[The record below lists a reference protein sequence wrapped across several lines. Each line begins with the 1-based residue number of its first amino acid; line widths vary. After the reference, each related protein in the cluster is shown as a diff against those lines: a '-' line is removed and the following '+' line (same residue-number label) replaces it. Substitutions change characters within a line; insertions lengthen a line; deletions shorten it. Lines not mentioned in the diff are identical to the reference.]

1 MPSSVSPIQSI
12 DKLFRPNG
20 KVFYGWWIVAIAALI
35 QFIGGVLWMQ
45 SYGLYTVVLHE
56 EFSWSM
62 TILSGAFALTRVE
75 SGLLGPL
82 QGWLVDRYGPRII
95 LTVGLVMFGIGF
107 LLLSQTDSLL
117 SYYLIV
123 FVISVGVS
131 LGGFHTLMVSIVN
144 WFQKHRTKAVAWS
157 QMGYSVGGLC
167 VPVVAWGLEWDDWRT
182 VAMISGGMIVLLG
195 IPAVQWIRHR
205 PEEKGMQVDG
215 IVQKE
220 EVQTKIR
227 DAGSSFT
234 WRDAVRTPAFWL
246 ISAGHGIALLSVS
259 SVIVHMVP
267 HLTKGVGLGLTEAS
281 LIFSLVSI
289 FQLIGLGIGGVLG
302 DIFNKRLIAMT
313 CMLFHGSG
321 MLILAYFE
329 AFPMLILACVLHGLA
344 WGTRGPLMVAIRAD
358 YFGPRSFGTI
368 MGISSLI
375 VMLGMMGGP
384 MICGVIVDTYGS
396 YEMAFQLVA
405 FLSLAG
411 ALSFLFAKKPQNL
424 NAA

>member
-1 MPSSVSPIQSI
+1 
-12 DKLFRPNG
+12 
-20 KVFYGWWIVAIAALI
+20 
-35 QFIGGVLWMQ
+35 MQ

-62 TILSGAFALTRVE
+62 TVLSGAFALTRVE

-107 LLLSQTDSLL
+107 LLLSQTDSLF

-167 VPVVAWGLEWDDWRT
+167 VPVVAWGMEWDDWRT

-205 PEEKGMQVDG
+205 PEEKGEQVDG

-220 EVQTKIR
+220 EEQTKIR

-246 ISAGHGIALLSVS
+246 ISTGHGIALLSVS

-302 DIFNKRLIAMT
+302 DIFNKRLIAMA

-321 MLILAYFE
+321 MLVLAYFE
-329 AFPMLILACVLHGLA
+329 AFPMLILACVFHGLA

-396 YEMAFQLVA
+396 YEMAFELVA

-411 ALSFLFAKKPQNL
+411 ALSFFFAKKPQNL

>member
-62 TILSGAFALTRVE
+62 TVLSGAFALTRVE

-95 LTVGLVMFGIGF
+95 LTVGLAMFGIGF

-167 VPVVAWGLEWDDWRT
+167 VPVVAWGMEWDDWRT

-205 PEEKGMQVDG
+205 PEEKGEQVDG

-220 EVQTKIR
+220 EEQTKIQGCWIFFHLAR
-227 DAGSSFT
+227 CSQNSCLLVDLNWS
-234 WRDAVRTPAFWL
+234 RH
-246 ISAGHGIALLSVS
+246 SA
-259 SVIVHMVP
+259 
-267 HLTKGVGLGLTEAS
+267 
-281 LIFSLVSI
+281 
-289 FQLIGLGIGGVLG
+289 
-302 DIFNKRLIAMT
+302 
-313 CMLFHGSG
+313 
-321 MLILAYFE
+321 
-329 AFPMLILACVLHGLA
+329 
-344 WGTRGPLMVAIRAD
+344 
-358 YFGPRSFGTI
+358 
-368 MGISSLI
+368 
-375 VMLGMMGGP
+375 
-384 MICGVIVDTYGS
+384 
-396 YEMAFQLVA
+396 
-405 FLSLAG
+405 
-411 ALSFLFAKKPQNL
+411 ALSFIGDRSHGPSFDKGGGFGLNGSKPDL
-424 NAA
+424 LPSEHFSIDRLGDRWGLG

>member
-1 MPSSVSPIQSI
+1 MLPSISLQKSI
-12 DKLFRPNG
+12 DNLFRPNG

-35 QFIGGVLWMQ
+35 QFVGGVLWMQ

-95 LTVGLVMFGIGF
+95 LTVGLAMFGIGF
-107 LLLSQTDSLL
+107 LLLAQTDSLL
-117 SYYLIV
+117 SYYLSV

-144 WFQKHRTKAVAWS
+144 WFQRHRTKAVAWS
-157 QMGYSVGGLC
+157 QMGYSLGGLC
-167 VPVVAWGLEWDDWRT
+167 VPVVAWGMELYDWRT
-182 VAMISGGMIVLLG
+182 VALISAGMIFLLG
-195 IPAVQWIRHR
+195 IPAVQWILHR
-205 PEEKGMQVDG
+205 PEQKGEQVDG
-215 IVQKE
+215 MVYQEAE
-220 EVQTKIR
+220 ENKAVGGAT
-227 DAGSSFT
+227 SFT

-267 HLTKGVGLGLTEAS
+267 HLTKGAGLGLTEAS
-281 LIFSLVSI
+281 LIFSLVSV
-289 FQLIGLGIGGVLG
+289 FQLVGLGIGGFLG
-302 DIFNKRLIAMT
+302 DLFNKRLIAMT

-321 MLILAYFE
+321 MLILAYSE
-329 AFPMLILACVLHGLA
+329 AFPMLVMACVLHGLA

-375 VMLGMMGGP
+375 VMLGMMAGP
-384 MICGVIVDTYGS
+384 MICGLIVDSFGS
-396 YEMAFQLVA
+396 YEMAFELVA
-405 FLSLAG
+405 LFSIVG
-411 ALSFLFAKKPQNL
+411 ALCFFFAKKPQNL
-424 NAA
+424 ITA

>member
-1 MPSSVSPIQSI
+1 M
-12 DKLFRPNG
+12 
-20 KVFYGWWIVAIAALI
+20 FYGWWIVAIAALI

-62 TILSGAFALTRVE
+62 TVLSGAFALTRVE

-95 LTVGLVMFGIGF
+95 LTVGLAMFGIGF

-144 WFQKHRTKAVAWS
+144 WFQRHRTKAVAWS
-157 QMGYSVGGLC
+157 QMGYSIGGLC
-167 VPVVAWGLEWDDWRT
+167 VPVVAWGMEWDDWRT
-182 VAMISGGMIVLLG
+182 VAMISGGMIFLLG
-195 IPAVQWIRHR
+195 IPVVQWIRHR
-205 PEEKGMQVDG
+205 PEEIGEQVDG
-215 IVQKE
+215 MVSQEALANK
-220 EVQTKIR
+220 
-227 DAGSSFT
+227 AGGGGTSFT

-289 FQLIGLGIGGVLG
+289 FQMIGLGIGGFLG

-329 AFPMLILACVLHGLA
+329 AFPMLILA
-344 WGTRGPLMVAIRAD
+344 
-358 YFGPRSFGTI
+358 
-368 MGISSLI
+368 
-375 VMLGMMGGP
+375 
-384 MICGVIVDTYGS
+384 
-396 YEMAFQLVA
+396 
-405 FLSLAG
+405 
-411 ALSFLFAKKPQNL
+411 
-424 NAA
+424 

>member
-1 MPSSVSPIQSI
+1 
-12 DKLFRPNG
+12 
-20 KVFYGWWIVAIAALI
+20 
-35 QFIGGVLWMQ
+35 
-45 SYGLYTVVLHE
+45 
-56 EFSWSM
+56 
-62 TILSGAFALTRVE
+62 
-75 SGLLGPL
+75 
-82 QGWLVDRYGPRII
+82 
-95 LTVGLVMFGIGF
+95 
-107 LLLSQTDSLL
+107 
-117 SYYLIV
+117 
-123 FVISVGVS
+123 
-131 LGGFHTLMVSIVN
+131 
-144 WFQKHRTKAVAWS
+144 
-157 QMGYSVGGLC
+157 
-167 VPVVAWGLEWDDWRT
+167 
-182 VAMISGGMIVLLG
+182 
-195 IPAVQWIRHR
+195 
-205 PEEKGMQVDG
+205 
-215 IVQKE
+215 
-220 EVQTKIR
+220 
-227 DAGSSFT
+227 
-234 WRDAVRTPAFWL
+234 

-289 FQLIGLGIGGVLG
+289 FQLIGLGIGGFLG
-302 DIFNKRLIAMT
+302 DLFNKRLIAMT

-411 ALSFLFAKKPQNL
+411 ALSFFFAKKPQNL
-424 NAA
+424 NAP

>member
-1 MPSSVSPIQSI
+1 
-12 DKLFRPNG
+12 
-20 KVFYGWWIVAIAALI
+20 
-35 QFIGGVLWMQ
+35 
-45 SYGLYTVVLHE
+45 
-56 EFSWSM
+56 
-62 TILSGAFALTRVE
+62 
-75 SGLLGPL
+75 
-82 QGWLVDRYGPRII
+82 
-95 LTVGLVMFGIGF
+95 
-107 LLLSQTDSLL
+107 
-117 SYYLIV
+117 
-123 FVISVGVS
+123 
-131 LGGFHTLMVSIVN
+131 
-144 WFQKHRTKAVAWS
+144 
-157 QMGYSVGGLC
+157 
-167 VPVVAWGLEWDDWRT
+167 
-182 VAMISGGMIVLLG
+182 
-195 IPAVQWIRHR
+195 
-205 PEEKGMQVDG
+205 
-215 IVQKE
+215 
-220 EVQTKIR
+220 
-227 DAGSSFT
+227 
-234 WRDAVRTPAFWL
+234 
-246 ISAGHGIALLSVS
+246 IALLSVS

-384 MICGVIVDTYGS
+384 MICGVIVDTYGN

-411 ALSFLFAKKPQNL
+411 ALSFFFAKKPQNL